1 MTSHGCASYRIYQGV
16 LKALV
21 CLTTGANFADCEKRS
36 FNFCEAVRFD
46 LSRAS
51 ADE

>member
-1 MTSHGCASYRIYQGV
+1 MTSHGCASYRIHQGV
-16 LKALV
+16 LRALV
-21 CLTTGANFADCEKRS
+21 CLTTGAHFAECEKRS

-51 ADE
+51 PDE